1 LGRQTCILA
10 THDLKCADAAVAF
23 PVVAAAA
30 AAAVLDFAFDAQVAI
45 VENVAV
51 AAATSAAA
59 TSQNVTY
66 FS

>member
-10 THDLKCADAAVAF
+10 THDLKCVDAAVAF
-23 PVVAAAA
+23 PVVA